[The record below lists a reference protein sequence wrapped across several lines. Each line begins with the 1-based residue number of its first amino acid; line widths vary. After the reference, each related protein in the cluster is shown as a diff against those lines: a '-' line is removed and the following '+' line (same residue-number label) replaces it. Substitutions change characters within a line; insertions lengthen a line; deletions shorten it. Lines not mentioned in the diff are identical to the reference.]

1 MAEGVVRHHAA
12 MMRPVVEFCLVND
25 INIIQMPCPETN
37 CAAGGLGR
45 QPRGKVWYERNGLR
59 ETATDIATG
68 QVDYMEKLRAANI
81 EILAVIG
88 VEFSPACA
96 VTFLNKGRSIVRD
109 EGIFVEEI
117 KKGMAERGFDIP
129 FVGVAAKW
137 ERRIERDLKAL
148 LTKRDQGVLPGLA
161 EALEHGGS

>member
-12 MMRPVVEFCLVND
+12 IMRPVVEFCLAED

-45 QPRGKVWYERNGLR
+45 QPHGKVWYERNGLR
-59 ETATDIATG
+59 ETAAGIAKG
-68 QVDYMEKLRAANI
+68 QVEYMNRLRTAGI

-88 VEFSPACA
+88 VDFSPACA
-96 VTFLNKGRSIVRD
+96 VTYLNKGRSIVRD
-109 EGIFVEEI
+109 EGIFVEEL
-117 KKGMAERGFDIP
+117 KRLMAESGFELP
-129 FVGVAAKW
+129 FVGVTAKW

-148 LTKRDQGVLPGLA
+148 LNREDGAASASLA
-161 EALEHGGS
+161 AGIEHVGG